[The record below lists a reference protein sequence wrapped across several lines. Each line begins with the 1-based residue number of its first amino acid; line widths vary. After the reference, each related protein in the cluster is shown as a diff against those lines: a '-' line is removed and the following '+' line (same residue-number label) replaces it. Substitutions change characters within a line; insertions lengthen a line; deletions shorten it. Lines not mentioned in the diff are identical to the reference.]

1 MISVVLFWLM
11 ALNAFVT
18 IKFNLPNEVLHLR
31 ADAVGLLFVD
41 KAGSFHLKGKTEQG
55 VNFLTIWSKVA
66 VPGCEE
72 QQPHSGS
79 LSPSGSCEI

>member
-1 MISVVLFWLM
+1 M
-11 ALNAFVT
+11 ALNAFV
-18 IKFNLPNEVLHLR
+18 IIQFNISNKILR
-31 ADAVGLLFVD
+31 ADAVGLLSMD